1 MAGLMTRMGEEEE
14 DKGEMGGR
22 GKRENTGRTYWQ
34 WDQRP
39 DASNSGPHIK
49 TEICRRFVKPTH
61 GCVNNLSHCNLGHMC
76 MCLIPSRSEP

>member
-14 DKGEMGGR
+14 DKGEIGGR

-39 DASNSGPHIK
+39 DASNSGPHK
-49 TEICRRFVKPTH
+49 DRNMQKVCKAYTWLC
-61 GCVNNLSHCNLGHMC
+61 
-76 MCLIPSRSEP
+76 